1 MCPLA
6 LQSIQNDTQKVDK
19 ITDHYIGT
27 LSADRGAGDGRG
39 CSDGASSEPGLGF
52 RERVLGAAGGPFPG

>member
-1 MCPLA
+1 MVPGLSQVLGGGA
-6 LQSIQNDTQKVDK
+6 P
-19 ITDHYIGT
+19 GT
-27 LSADRGAGDGRG
+27 LSADRGAGDGIG